1 VAPALTAEQVRG
13 LNPGAFLAVPV
24 TRVIHLGEG
33 ADG

>member
-1 VAPALTAEQVRG
+1 MAPALTAEQVRG
-13 LNPGAFLAVPV
+13 LDPAFLAVPG